1 MSMSSRIAL
10 VTGANRGIGLEI
22 VKQLAEDGFKVIL
35 SARDRNMGV
44 AVTNEL
50 KKNGHDVIFHVL
62 DVTNESSIV
71 EAVQFVEQMGGK
83 LDVLMN
89 NAAILVDSDQNAL
102 SIPSD
107 MLRNVLETNLI
118 GPLRLCQ
125 EVIPLMKNNK
135 YGRIV
140 NISSGM
146 GAFNEMGSGYPS
158 YRISKTSLNAMT
170 KILAAELSGS
180 NILINS
186 MCPGWVRT
194 EMGGPGAAR
203 SVAEGADT
211 AVWLAQLPDNG
222 PSGAFFRDRKQIP
235 W

>member
-1 MSMSSRIAL
+1 MRKSYRTAL

-22 VKQLAEDGFKVIL
+22 AKQLAEIGFKVIL
-35 SARDRNMGV
+35 SARDAKMGES
-44 AVTNEL
+44 VTNEL
-50 KKNGHDVIFHVL
+50 KNNGNDVIFHVL
-62 DVTNESSIV
+62 DVTKESSI
-71 EAVQFVEQMGGK
+71 ENIVQFGQKMEGK
-83 LDVLMN
+83 IDVLIN
-89 NAAILVDSDQNAL
+89 NAAILLDSNQTAI
-102 SIPSD
+102 SISSD
-107 MLRNVLETNLI
+107 LLRNVLETNLI

-125 EVIPLMKNNK
+125 EVIPLMKKNA

-146 GAFNEMGSGYPS
+146 GAFNEMAGGYPS
-158 YRISKTSLNAMT
+158 YRISKTALNAMT

-194 EMGGPGAAR
+194 EMGGPGATR
-203 SVAEGADT
+203 SVAQGAET

-222 PSGAFFRDRKQIP
+222 PNGAFFRDKKQIQ

>member
-22 VKQLAEDGFKVIL
+22 VKQLAEVGFKVIL
-35 SARDRNMGV
+35 SARDRKMGE
-44 AVTNEL
+44 AITSEI
-50 KKNGHDVIFHVL
+50 KNTGHDVTFHVL
-62 DVTNESSIV
+62 DVTNESSII
-71 EAVQFVEQMGGK
+71 EAVRFIEKMSGR
-83 LDVLMN
+83 LDVLIN
-89 NAAILVDSDQNAL
+89 NAAILIDSNQNAL

-118 GPLRLCQ
+118 GPFRLCQ
-125 EVIPLMKNNK
+125 EVIPLMKKNK

-180 NILINS
+180 NILVNS

-194 EMGGPGAAR
+194 EMGGPGATR

-222 PSGAFFRDRKQIP
+222 PSGAFFRDRRQIS